1 MCAAL
6 PAALARA
13 ADPDRRCGARR
24 AFCAVAAGALVAESP
39 PVTATGTL
47 VEVTIKLFASF
58 RAGRFEIEKRACP
71 PGTTVDDLVRE
82 LGIPHEEVGVILVRG
97 RHAAFEHVAAP
108 GDTIAIFPLL
118 GGG

>member
-1 MCAAL
+1 MAPRRPPIRTFR
-6 PAALARA
+6 PAPDAFLAPAPLARSLLSHR
-13 ADPDRRCGARR
+13 D
-24 AFCAVAAGALVAESP
+24 
-39 PVTATGTL
+39 VTATGTL

-58 RAGRFEIEKRACP
+58 RAGRFEVEKRACR

-97 RHAAFEHVAAP
+97 RHAAFEHVAAA